1 MPVTARAA
9 VCYAPNE
16 TMRIETIEVA
26 DPGETEVMIRVL
38 ASGLCHSDLHFM
50 EGQGKLAFPAVFGHE
65 AIGRVM
71 KCGAGVSGLAA
82 GDMVLPYLLPDCGE
96 CVFCRSGKT
105 NFCANFR
112 TRANRPSPY
121 SLNGA
126 PVGSFMNIGAFSEVV
141 VVPQDMVVRVPGNV
155 PPDTTCCIACGV
167 TTGMG
172 AVLLAA
178 KVQPSE
184 TVAVFGAGG
193 VGLSAI
199 QGARIAGASRIFA
212 IDTNPAK
219 EAVARKLGAT
229 DFINPAAGGDAV
241 AQIKQAT
248 GLGTDYSF
256 ECAGNTRLMCQ
267 AIDAVNPA
275 WGKAYQI
282 GLLPPD
288 ADISINSQTMAI
300 GRGWTGSLMGGAKR
314 RDVAHFVDLYVRG
327 DVDLSDIVSHRLR
340 LDDINEGFDMMR
352 TGKSV
357 RAVILFDEAGAG

>member
-1 MPVTARAA
+1 MSVAARAA
-9 VCYAPNE
+9 ICHAPNAP
-16 TMRIETIEVA
+16 MRIETIAVA
-26 DPGETEVMIRVL
+26 DPGEAEVMIRLL
-38 ASGLCHSDLHFM
+38 ATGLCHTDLHFM
-50 EGQGKLAFPAVFGHE
+50 EGHGKQSFPAVFGHE
-65 AIGRVM
+65 AIGRVI
-71 KCGAGVSGLAA
+71 KCGPGVTGLAP

-96 CVFCRSGKT
+96 CAFCRSGKT
-105 NFCANFR
+105 NFCAQFIG
-112 TRANRPSPY
+112 RAGRPSPY
-121 SLNGA
+121 TLNGQPIA
-126 PVGSFMNIGAFSEVV
+126 AFMNIGAFSDVV
-141 VVPQDMVVRVPGNV
+141 VVPQDMVVRVPATV

-178 KVQPSE
+178 KVQAGE

-212 IDTNPAK
+212 VDTNPAK

-241 AQIKQAT
+241 AQIMQAT
-248 GLGTDYSF
+248 GLGADYSF
-256 ECAGNTRLMCQ
+256 ECAGNTKLMCQ

-275 WGKAYQI
+275 WGMAYQI
-282 GLLPPD
+282 GLLPPE
-288 ADISINSQTMAI
+288 ASLSITAQTMAI

-314 RDVAHFVDLYVRG
+314 QDVAHFVDLFTRG
-327 DVDLSDIVSHRLR
+327 DIDLTDIVSHRLR
-340 LDDINEGFDMMR
+340 LDDINEGFEMMR

-357 RAVILFDEAGAG
+357 RAVILFDEAAAS